1 MNLAVLGS
9 KNKMMIFKLSK
20 WIAMCA
26 LVSTATVVLACGEPT
41 TSDNEDMAQAV
52 TTNISTIVE
61 TQQPTL
67 TSIIE
72 ATVEAIVVVPKDNAP
87 EKKSDSSGNTAET
100 ETPVIDNGTLA
111 EKPVVNKKEKKAEK
125 VQKIEVIYH
134 KDRVF
139 DRGQHAFASSGIT
152 DNDWMI
158 GMEQT
163 ALINPDFVTAEKA
176 SQYYKNTDLVI
187 GIDHNGVQ
195 KAYSTQYME
204 LYEIINDEFGTDPV
218 LVTY

>member
-9 KNKMMIFKLSK
+9 KNKMVIFKLSK
-20 WIAMCA
+20 WIAICA
-26 LVSTATVVLACGEPT
+26 LVSTAIVVLACGEST
-41 TSDNEDMAQAV
+41 TSDDDYVPPAV
-52 TTNISTIVE
+52 TTNISTVVE
-61 TQQPTL
+61 IQQPTP
-67 TSIIE
+67 TSIIKPP
-72 ATVEAIVVVPKDNAP
+72 VEAMVVAPKYNAP
-87 EKKSDSSGNTAET
+87 EKKDDSSGNTTDT
-100 ETPVIDNGTLA
+100 ETPVIGDVGLT
-111 EKPVVNKKEKKAEK
+111 EKPAVNKKEKKTEK
-125 VQKIEVIYH
+125 VQKIEIVYH
-134 KDRVF
+134 KDRTF

-158 GMEQT
+158 GMKQT
-163 ALINPDFVTAEKA
+163 ALINPDFVTAKKA